1 MTFKFSAAV
10 AAFAGLAL
18 AFSPVSFPAAAHDAK
33 LGPLTIDHPWARA
46 TPGQAR
52 NGAVYLTIK
61 TSAAEGDRLI
71 RAESAV
77 AAKVELHTHLHEN
90 GVMKMRPVTDIPV
103 APGKLTKLEPSGLHI
118 MLLNLK
124 APLKV
129 GDKFPLTL
137 VFEKAGSTSVE
148 VAVEAAGAAG
158 HTH

>member
-1 MTFKFSAAV
+1 MTFKFSAAF

-18 AFSPVSFPAAAHDAK
+18 VVLPAAAHDAK

-61 TSAAEGDRLI
+61 TSGTEGDRLI
-71 RAESAV
+71 RAETAV
-77 AAKVELHTHLHEN
+77 AGKVELHTHLHEN
-90 GVMKMRPVTDIPV
+90 GVMKMRPVNDIPV
-103 APGKLTKLEPSGLHI
+103 APGKLTKLEPGGLHI

>member
-1 MTFKFSAAV
+1 MTFKLSAAFAV
-10 AAFAGLAL
+10 FAGLAL
-18 AFSPVSFPAAAHDAK
+18 VVFPANFPASAHDAK
-33 LGPLTIDHPWARA
+33 LGPLTIDRPWARA

-61 TSAAEGDRLI
+61 TSGTEGDRLI
-71 RAESAV
+71 RAEGAV
-77 AAKVELHTHLHEN
+77 AEKIELHTHVQES
-90 GVMKMRPVTDIPV
+90 GVMKMRAVADIAV
-103 APGKLTKLEPSGLHI
+103 APGKVTKLEPSGLHI

-148 VAVEAAGAAG
+148 VAVQAAGAAA

>member
-1 MTFKFSAAV
+1 MTFKFSAAF
-10 AAFAGLAL
+10 AAFASLAL
-18 AFSPVSFPAAAHDAK
+18 VAFPATAHDAK

-52 NGAVYLTIK
+52 NGAVFLTIK
-61 TSAAEGDRLI
+61 TSGTEGDRLI
-71 RAESAV
+71 RAEGAV
-77 AAKVELHTHLHEN
+77 AEKIELHTHAHDH

-103 APGKLTKLEPSGLHI
+103 APGKLTKLEPSGFHI

-137 VFEKAGSTSVE
+137 VFEKAGSTAVE
-148 VAVEAAGAAG
+148 VMVEAAGAAAP
-158 HTH
+158 TH

>member
-1 MTFKFSAAV
+1 MTFKLS
-10 AAFAGLAL
+10 AAFAAFASLVL
-18 AFSPVSFPAAAHDAK
+18 AFTPATAHDAK

-61 TSAAEGDRLI
+61 TSGTEGDRLI
-71 RAESAV
+71 RAEGAV
-77 AAKVELHTHLHEN
+77 AEKIELHTHTHDH
-90 GVMKMRPVTDIPV
+90 GVMKMRPVSDIPV
-103 APGKLTKLEPSGLHI
+103 APGKPTKLEPSGLHI

-148 VAVEAAGAAG
+148 VSVEAAGAAAPS
-158 HTH
+158 H

>member
-1 MTFKFSAAV
+1 MNFKLS
-10 AAFAGLAL
+10 AAFAAFAALAL
-18 AFSPVSFPAAAHDAK
+18 VVFPASFPAAAHDAK

-77 AAKVELHTHLHEN
+77 AGKVELHNHIN
-90 GVMKMRPVTDIPV
+90 DGGVMRMRPVNDIPV

-129 GDKFPLTL
+129 GDRFPLTL
-137 VFEKAGSTSVE
+137 VFEKAGSLSVD